1 EAAWLAL
8 VWAALGLLPPGWAS
22 ALSAA
27 FLRRVG
33 PHLRKHRH
41 VRRNLALALPERS
54 DAERERIAREM
65 WGHLGAVFGE
75 FPHLARIDRESD
87 ERVAVEISGRLA
99 PLADPP
105 RPAIFVTAHV
115 GNWELTTL
123 VAGRYGVPVSVIYAP
138 DSNPYLD
145 RLI

>member
-1 EAAWLAL
+1 
-8 VWAALGLLPPGWAS
+8 
-22 ALSAA
+22 
-27 FLRRVG
+27 
-33 PHLRKHRH
+33 
-41 VRRNLALALPERS
+41 RRNLALALPERS

-145 RLI
+145 RLIRRYRRALPCELIAKQGGLRALLRALAAGRSLGFLID